1 MVGSNA
7 YSRGMNVFKYMM
19 MVLRTR
25 LILEWQDLSITYP
38 LWLTT
43 IVMDELYYTVTLVVV
58 CVACFAVGL
67 AIGIVLTLV

>member
-25 LILEWQDLSITYP
+25 LILEWQDLTVTYP
-38 LWLTT
+38 LWLTHV
-43 IVMDELYYTVTLVVV
+43 VMDELYYTVTLVVV
-58 CVACFAVGL
+58 CVVCFAVGMI
-67 AIGIVLTLV
+67 IGIVWTVV

>member
-25 LILEWQDLSITYP
+25 LILEWQALSITYP
-38 LWLTT
+38 VWLTH
-43 IVMDELYYTVTLVVV
+43 IVMDEFDYTVTLVVV
-58 CVACFAVGL
+58 CVVCFAVGM
-67 AIGIVLTLV
+67 ITGTVWTVV